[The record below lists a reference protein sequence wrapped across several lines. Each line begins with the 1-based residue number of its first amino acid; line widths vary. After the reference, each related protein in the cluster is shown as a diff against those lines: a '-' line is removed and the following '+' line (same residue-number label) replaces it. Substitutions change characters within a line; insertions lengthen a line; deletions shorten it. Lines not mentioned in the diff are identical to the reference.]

1 MNRALYNG
9 VRGLVGS
16 LVVFPVAERLEGR
29 DMRSKQRQLAAEMSQ
44 PFAER
49 RRRSWNRLVDL
60 VRFSAQKVP
69 YYRDLFATTGFD
81 PESLTRDAKY
91 LADIPYLTKDII
103 RAEGERLLRDDHMVF
118 RKHVTKSGG
127 STGPSVHVIYDQE
140 GADWSSAVTRYARAQ
155 IGAGASRLQLHLAA
169 RFPDRFPA
177 RDRMREQMK
186 CLANNRLNVTFAS
199 FAPDDLDHIWT
210 RIKAIRP
217 FMVHGH
223 PSTMYQLA
231 LHVAD
236 RGEGRNAFRVFES
249 SGEML
254 DDRQR
259 RTVEAVFGCTVID
272 RYGLAEAGVVAY
284 QTDPKLAGMTVFD
297 PFAWLEIGD
306 VEFGAELPLVPDG
319 RSGEIVI
326 TPLRNRM
333 MPLLRYRSGDV
344 ATLKETAAGLVLTGM
359 TGRIHDVVEIAG
371 VRVPTHHIQDVL
383 ARAGRI
389 REFQIEYRDGRP
401 VFRIVPEAPET
412 ANAIRRTL
420 AESWGDA
427 VGVEFIEPGALKL
440 QGWRSKFRHLVTPS
454 AEGGPVGAS

>member
-272 RYGLAEAGVVAY
+272 RYGHAEAGVEDAEILLNRRHHRQARLRLQVDKRFLQQGPRAPEPRRAVEL
-284 QTDPKLAGMTVFD
+284 DDVGGDHVERCRRAGAGRAKPRAKVRDQPQIPCRSPRIGIGNRVEGRDRQVGRHPADTGPGDLLEPALDNRPSTRDRAQIGRDHVHQSFWRSHASFPRASMREMTVS
-297 PFAWLEIGD
+297 
-306 VEFGAELPLVPDG
+306 V
-319 RSGEIVI
+319 S
-326 TPLRNRM
+326 
-333 MPLLRYRSGDV
+333 
-344 ATLKETAAGLVLTGM
+344 
-359 TGRIHDVVEIAG
+359 
-371 VRVPTHHIQDVL
+371 
-383 ARAGRI
+383 
-389 REFQIEYRDGRP
+389 
-401 VFRIVPEAPET
+401 
-412 ANAIRRTL
+412 
-420 AESWGDA
+420 
-427 VGVEFIEPGALKL
+427 
-440 QGWRSKFRHLVTPS
+440 VTQQ
-454 AEGGPVGAS
+454 